1 VSRPRPLRRRPDL
14 SVERTLGLRVCGL
27 DEVGRGPLAG
37 PVVAAAVVLPDLR
50 DPHGGL
56 PAEVATRLDDSKAV
70 PRALREELA
79 AALQR
84 HARVSVAL
92 AEVAEIEALNILAA
106 SMLAMR
112 RAFEGLEEPPDAAV
126 VDGNR
131 LPDGLP
137 CPARAVVKGD
147 ATCLSIAAAS
157 IVAKVRRDR
166 IMAGLAAAHPGYG
179 WERNA
184 GYPTPEHLAAL
195 RRLGPTPHHRRTY
208 APVEQLALSL

>member
-1 VSRPRPLRRRPDL
+1 VSRPPPVRRRPDL

-37 PVVAAAVVLPDLR
+37 PVVAAAVVLPDLC

-56 PAEVATRLDDSKAV
+56 PPEVATRLDDSKAV

-79 AALQR
+79 EALHR

-92 AEVAEIEALNILAA
+92 ADVAEIEALNILAA

-112 RAFEGLEEPPDAAV
+112 RAFDGLPEPPDAAV

-147 ATCLSIAAAS
+147 ATCLTIAAAS

-166 IMAGLAAAHPGYG
+166 MMAELAAAHPGYG

-184 GYPTPEHLAAL
+184 GYPTAEHLAAL
-195 RRLGPTPHHRRTY
+195 RRLGPSPHHRRTY